1 MENIETAAPYGA
13 RGEGT
18 RKSHIGI
25 AALII
30 GAVAIAS
37 TFLSSAIVIGMSRR
51 ADGQASAERDAREE
65 EHRSRIQHLRRTSES
80 ISHAGV
86 AQITKLFF
94 MLHMK
99 QLKAFGL
106 TEREARIAM
115 LAAVGETSAA
125 IAKRLSVSDSTV
137 KHYLGSAYRK
147 TNTKSRQELRSLLR
161 SMMEQDRS
169 S

>member
-51 ADGQASAERDAREE
+51 AAERDAREE